1 MQWWTESSKQDIF
14 DPERLCLQLPDR
26 YFVPVSDEAC
36 QHYVPE
42 DPRDDRVHVG
52 LINDNQPD
60 VLSGSSFLAESSSF
74 AFTISLLPAVAALA
88 NQPQPGLASATNSRS
103 RLCSVPVST
112 RMPHDRRTQST
123 YSAPQLLDRLA
134 SY

>member
-1 MQWWTESSKQDIF
+1 MIVNLRLSQSHQVSRLRSSN
-14 DPERLCLQLPDR
+14 PEFSLP
-26 YFVPVSDEAC
+26 
-36 QHYVPE
+36 
-42 DPRDDRVHVG
+42 
-52 LINDNQPD
+52 
-60 VLSGSSFLAESSSF
+60 
-74 AFTISLLPAVAALA
+74 PAVAALA